1 MKKGS
6 LSLRQL
12 IVSIVLIVIAI
23 AIAAL
28 AVVSQLVKSDAPVE
42 RESAFPLL
50 KGTNLKMEN
59 LSVPDDLPGEIKLIL
74 VAYDTDQQVFV
85 DKWLKPLEELNEA
98 YPQLAGYYI
107 PLLPTS
113 ASNAALPILGGMTLA
128 AGSDRDRERT
138 IVVFTD
144 VDAFNALVDVPD
156 KDEVQLFLL
165 DADNQIRWHGSGSYD
180 HDTLSSLENVLAE
193 VTVE

>member
-1 MKKGS
+1 MQKRF
-6 LSLRQL
+6 LRWL
-12 IVSIVLIVIAI
+12 IGGLVFMVIAVG
-23 AIAAL
+23 AAF
-28 AVVSQLVKSDAPVE
+28 VVAGQMVDSDAPVE
-42 RESAFPLL
+42 RPTAFPLL

-59 LSVPDDLPGEIKLIL
+59 LSIPDELSGEYKLIL

-85 DKWLKPLEELNEA
+85 DKWLKPLEELNQR
-98 YPQLAGYYI
+98 YPQLAGYYV

-113 ASNAALPILGGMTLA
+113 AVDAALPILGGMTIA
-128 AGSDRDRERT
+128 ASSDHDRKRT

-144 VDAFNALVDVPD
+144 VDTFNVLVDVPD